1 MAKNVNG
8 AKTAVLPGSWH
19 RAFLRQAGRGV
30 AWCPRKQARCVR
42 GVSAS
47 APVLSASYLTPGRL
61 WSAAWS
67 GRAAWGAFGWSRL
80 AITAAVRAP
89 LSAASGCDLTT
100 DLPAI
105 SPLLA
110 SLVGARQLGR
120 PVAWRLGSGRM
131 WQCFAGGAALGAL
144 GWG

>member
-80 AITAAVRAP
+80 AFTAAVRPPLPPQAATTA
-89 LSAASGCDLTT
+89 LSAV
-100 DLPAI
+100 
-105 SPLLA
+105 SPLLEA
-110 SLVGARQLGR
+110 SSLGGCSAAR
-120 PVAWRLGSGRM
+120 PVAWQLGSHHGV
-131 WQCFAGGAALGAL
+131 A
-144 GWG
+144 